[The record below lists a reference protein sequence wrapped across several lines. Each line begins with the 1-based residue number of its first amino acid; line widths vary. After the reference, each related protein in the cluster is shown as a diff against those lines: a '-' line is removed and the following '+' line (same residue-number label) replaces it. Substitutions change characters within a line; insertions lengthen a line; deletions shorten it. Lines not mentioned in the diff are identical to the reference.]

1 MLKVVTGLRFGVPST
16 LNMDR
21 DSYIGNDFR
30 LAPLLPALV
39 ILGLVYLPALYD
51 LILDWYTDANY
62 SHGFL
67 IPIVSGYLL
76 WQKRDILKTTP
87 LETDKRGLILVLAGM
102 VLFVLGN
109 GAAEYFTLRF
119 SLLLTLFGAALHL
132 LGRQMLS
139 KIWFELLFLIF
150 MIPIPYVLY
159 YAATF
164 PMQLLASKI
173 TVFILN
179 GIGMAVIRQGNIIHI
194 QGYSLEVAEAC
205 SGMRSLISL
214 LALGA
219 MYAHLTQTRFV
230 SKTILFL
237 STIPIAIIANVFRV
251 LVTSLI
257 AYTVTRDVTE
267 EPLHSILG
275 LLVFVV
281 AFILM
286 SMTGFILKKVWK

>member
-1 MLKVVTGLRFGVPST
+1 MLKVVTGLRFGIHSD

-30 LAPLLPALV
+30 LAPLLPALI

-87 LETDKRGLILVLAGM
+87 LETDKRGLILALAGM